1 MRREVMDGGGQRRPF
16 MSMSSALAMPFD
28 ELSSFVRNGN
38 GSASP
43 SRGFQLGKVVGPS
56 FSFFF
61 FSFFFFFF
69 FFFSNSC

>member
-1 MRREVMDGGGQRRPF
+1 MDGGGQRRPF

-28 ELSSFVRNGN
+28 DLSSFVRNGN

-56 FSFFF
+56 ISL
-61 FSFFFFFF
+61 FFFFFLLLLLLLLLL
-69 FFFSNSC
+69 